1 MTFRPFPKR
10 RTNSMQIEQP
20 GLPGRQSALFVGPFT
35 EDEARH
41 LKKVKERAEYQER
54 EFVSD
59 QRVRFVRYLI
69 ECGDI
74 TETDE

>member
-1 MTFRPFPKR
+1 
-10 RTNSMQIEQP
+10 MQIEHS

-41 LKKVKERAEYQER
+41 LNKVRERAEYQER
-54 EFVSD
+54 EFINE

-69 ECGDI
+69 ECGDLQEND
-74 TETDE
+74 TPPRS